1 VLLIWLINVLYHVD
15 LRDDSASSKL
25 TGLAEATARIIIF
38 KFNWITFL
46 FVDCSTCDD

>member
-1 VLLIWLINVLYHVD
+1 MFYRVD
-15 LRDDSASSKL
+15 LRNDSAFSKL

-46 FVDCSTCDD
+46 FVDCSTCDDWKCGG